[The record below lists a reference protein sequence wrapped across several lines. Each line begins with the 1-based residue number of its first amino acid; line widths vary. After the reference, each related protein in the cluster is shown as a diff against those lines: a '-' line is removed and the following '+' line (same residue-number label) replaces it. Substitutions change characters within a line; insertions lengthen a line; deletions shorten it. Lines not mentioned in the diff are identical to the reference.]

1 MPDNFK
7 KILDNLDSAIAI
19 FSKDGN
25 ALYGNKTFN
34 KLIKGNQDIFKE
46 KIKKLNRNKKIIID
60 NTKVK
65 INNTIVWFS
74 YKMNL
79 LEDGNVLFQGYDFRN
94 RIFQSFVS
102 ESEQKLRTFFNSSVI
117 GIWCFEFPFAE
128 GEDIN
133 LPEDTLLELFFH
145 GILVD
150 CNETYAR
157 MLGVERESIIG
168 ISLSELMPKSEENIA
183 YLRTFIRN
191 HFSLS
196 GGISHEISPIGE
208 EKYFYNTLSGIV
220 KNGKL
225 VRAWGTQI
233 DITDEMKLRDEFKEA
248 KEEWEAIFNSIESPI
263 FITDDI
269 GRFTWVNK
277 VAEHLLGKKLEELVG
292 HNIRETDF
300 IKRFPENLEILKGIV
315 RDKKSR
321 SVEIS
326 FGDKGYLFLFSPLV
340 SSEGKVTKIIFLGK
354 DITERKK
361 WEEKIRYMS
370 HHDFLTEL
378 YNRTYFE
385 EWYKE
390 FSFADNYPVGIIL
403 SDLNNLKLIND
414 AFGHETGDTI
424 LKAFSCILKNTLG
437 EGKGMVARIGGDE
450 FVVIIPKTNENK
462 ISRLANKLKYE
473 AKRSELPE
481 KGIQIS
487 VAVGYAVQN
496 SPEENMDSV
505 FRRADERMYKDKLS
519 GGMSAYKNIIAS
531 LKLMLAERDSHTE
544 SHGERMGELAIKLG
558 KEVGLKDYELHELE
572 ILAILHDIGKVGI
585 PDAILFKPGPLS
597 KEEWEAMKRH
607 CEIGAR
613 ISRGIPEIASIS
625 QDILYHHE
633 WWDGSGY
640 PEGLKGDAIPIKAR
654 IISIVDAYDSMRS
667 KRPYKRVLTK
677 KEAIEELKKFA
688 GKQFDPFLI
697 EKFLKIIQH
706 KKAK

>member
-233 DITDEMKLRDEFKEA
+233 DITDEMKLRDEFREA

>member
-25 ALYGNKTFN
+25 ALYGNRTFN

-233 DITDEMKLRDEFKEA
+233 DITDEMKLRDEFREA

-292 HNIRETDF
+292 HNIRETNF

>member
-233 DITDEMKLRDEFKEA
+233 DITDEMKLRDEFREA

-437 EGKGMVARIGGDE
+437 ERKGMVARIGGDE

-473 AKRSELPE
+473 TKRSELPE

-597 KEEWEAMKRH
+597 KEEWETMKRH

>member
-25 ALYGNKTFN
+25 ALYGNRTFN

-233 DITDEMKLRDEFKEA
+233 DITDEMKLRDEFREA

>member
-233 DITDEMKLRDEFKEA
+233 DITDEMKLRDEFREA

-385 EWYKE
+385 EWYKK

-437 EGKGMVARIGGDE
+437 ERKGMVARIGGDE

>member
-79 LEDGNVLFQGYDFRN
+79 LEDGNVLFQGLDFRN

-437 EGKGMVARIGGDE
+437 ERKGMVARIGGDE

>member
-79 LEDGNVLFQGYDFRN
+79 LEDGNVLFQGLDFRN

>member
-473 AKRSELPE
+473 TKRSELPE

-597 KEEWEAMKRH
+597 KEEWETMKRH